1 MKGIE
6 LPISTIIVIIL
17 VLIVLL
23 AIVGLFY
30 GVWPSGSQVATLE
43 SAKSNAC
50 QMLTSI
56 NGCKSTDDGITK
68 TIAINNF
75 DADQDGT
82 NDPGVTTTSTC
93 KAGTLPALPAELNTK
108 DSLFMLCKCWYNI
121 GGADK
126 DINDNCKTQV
136 CGCST

>member
-1 MKGIE
+1 MKGVE
-6 LPISTIIVIIL
+6 LPISTIVVILL

-23 AIVGLFY
+23 AIIGLFY
-30 GVWPSGSQVATLE
+30 GVWPAGSQAANLE
-43 SAKSNAC
+43 SVKSNAC

-56 NGCKSTDDGITK
+56 NGCKNDLNNDVTK
-68 TIAINNF
+68 SIAINNF

-82 NDPGVTTTSTC
+82 NDPGVTTTSSPTC
-93 KAGTLPALPAELNTK
+93 KAGTLPALPAEPNTK

-121 GGADK
+121 AG
-126 DINDNCKTQV
+126 DINENCKTQV